1 MTDAA
6 DQLPGDLAS
15 AHAMIIAER
24 AARREAEAVAAR
36 AQAVNSHSDA
46 LIARLRLEIEKL
58 KREIHGSR
66 SERKARL
73 LEQME
78 LQLEELEADASQDEL
93 AAEMAARSSTV
104 RAFERKRPSRKPFP
118 DHLPRERVVIAA
130 PSNCPCCGS
139 AKLARLGEDITETL
153 EVIPRQWKVIQT
165 VREKFSCRQCE
176 KIAQPPAP
184 FHVTP
189 RGFAG
194 PNLLAMILFEKFA
207 QHQPLNRQSERYARE
222 GIDLSLSTLA
232 DQVGA
237 CAAALK
243 PLHALIEAHVLAA
256 ERLHGDDT
264 TVPILARGK
273 TDTGRIWTHV
283 RDDRPFGGQSPPAAL
298 YYASRARRQEH
309 PERHLKSFTGILQA
323 DAYGGYN
330 PLFKVERD
338 PGPLTQALCWAH
350 ARRKFFVLA
359 DIAANAKRGKN
370 ATPIS
375 PIAFEAV
382 KRIDA
387 LFDIEREI
395 NGLAADERLERR
407 QQESRLLVTELGAWL
422 RTERARLSRS
432 SPVAEPIDYM
442 LKRWDG
448 FTSFLS
454 DGRICL
460 TNNAAERALRGF
472 ALGRKAWLFAGSD
485 RGADR
490 AAFMATLI
498 TTASSTTSI
507 RRPGWPMSSPA
518 SPTRRRTGSVSCC
531 RGTGGPLGRSWRRPR
546 KQRAEQLL
554 RAPKTLIRQNQGFC
568 LVDRVGDQ
576 SLPVKSIRHVPV
588 KAFPSTP
595 FIVQGQPKQRQDCI
609 INLVGVDLHRCSL
622 TQTAP
627 AAAQTGGIRLNAAA
641 PASSWERQAR
651 VRR

>member
-6 DQLPGDLAS
+6 DQLPDDLAS
-15 AHAMIIAER
+15 AHAMILAER

-58 KREIHGSR
+58 KRDIHGSR

-78 LQLEELEADASQDEL
+78 LQLEELEADASEDEL

-104 RAFERKRPSRKPFP
+104 RAFERRRPSRKPFP
-118 DHLPRERVVIAA
+118 EHLPRERVVIAA
-130 PSNCPCCGS
+130 PVSCPCCGS
-139 AKLARLGEDITETL
+139 AKLAKLGEDITETL

-165 VREKFSCRQCE
+165 VREKFSCRECE
-176 KIAQPPAP
+176 KITQPPAP

-194 PNLLAMILFEKFA
+194 PNLLAMILFEKFG

-243 PLHALIEAHVLAA
+243 PVHALIEAHVLAA

-264 TVPILARGK
+264 TVPILAKGK
-273 TDTGRIWTHV
+273 TDTGRIWTYV

-298 YYASRARRQEH
+298 YYASRDRRQEH
-309 PERHLKSFTGILQA
+309 PERHLKSFSGILQA

-330 PLFKVERD
+330 PLFKMDRD
-338 PGPLTQALCWAH
+338 PVPLTQALCWAH

-359 DIAANAKRGKN
+359 DIATNTKRGKN
-370 ATPIS
+370 AAPIS
-375 PIAFEAV
+375 PVALEAV

-387 LFDIEREI
+387 LFDIERDI
-395 NGLAADERLERR
+395 NGLSANDRLQRR
-407 QQESRLLVTELGAWL
+407 QKDSRPLVDELQTWL
-422 RTERARLSRS
+422 RSERTKLSRS
-432 SPVAEPIDYM
+432 SPVTEPIDYM

-448 FTSFLS
+448 FTAFLS
-454 DGRICL
+454 DGRVCL

-472 ALGRKAWLFAGSD
+472 ALGRKSWLFAGSD

-498 TTASSTTSI
+498 MTAKLNDVDPQAWLADVLAHIADTPITRLEQLLPWNWTASS
-507 RRPGWPMSSPA
+507 A
-518 SPTRRRTGSVSCC
+518 
-531 RGTGGPLGRSWRRPR
+531 
-546 KQRAEQLL
+546 K
-554 RAPKTLIRQNQGFC
+554 
-568 LVDRVGDQ
+568 
-576 SLPVKSIRHVPV
+576 
-588 KAFPSTP
+588 
-595 FIVQGQPKQRQDCI
+595 
-609 INLVGVDLHRCSL
+609 
-622 TQTAP
+622 
-627 AAAQTGGIRLNAAA
+627 AAAA
-641 PASSWERQAR
+641 
-651 VRR
+651 